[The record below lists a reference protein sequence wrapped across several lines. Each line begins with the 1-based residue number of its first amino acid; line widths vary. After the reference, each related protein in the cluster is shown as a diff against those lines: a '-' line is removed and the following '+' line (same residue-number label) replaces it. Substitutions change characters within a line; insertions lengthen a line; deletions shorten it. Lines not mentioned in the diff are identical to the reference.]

1 MIQLVLLRGFMKA
14 AVYYGKNDIR
24 VEDVPDPKSTS
35 DNMIAKV
42 EGCAIC
48 GTDLKSYM
56 IGSSKIIPPKII
68 GHEMVGRLIHVGKN
82 VKGFQKDEY
91 VTLATTVPCGNC
103 HYCQNGLN
111 NLCLGTRPIS
121 SYYDGAFAEYIE
133 LNSYTI
139 TQGNVIKIP
148 EDSDHKKYTL
158 SEPLSCAINA
168 HNIANVKQGSTIVI
182 IGGGPL
188 GAIHAEL
195 ARAEGVEKVFVVE
208 ISKQRL
214 ELMKRLSG
222 VELLDSS
229 EGKAVETV
237 KNATHGLG
245 ADVVMVCAPAAA
257 AMEQSFSYARKGAYI
272 SFFASLPKNLSRI
285 TIDSRD
291 IHYNELRVVG
301 ASDSRKEHVQQAV
314 ELLNSGKINAEAI
327 ITHSVKLTDILK
339 GFELM
344 RTRESLKVLV
354 DSQAGPYPALQGRE
368 SHLGKN
374 V

>member
-1 MIQLVLLRGFMKA
+1 MKA

-24 VEDVPDPKSTS
+24 IENVPDPRSTP
-35 DNMIAKV
+35 DNMVARV

-68 GHEMVGRLIHVGKN
+68 GHEMVGRLVHVGKN
-82 VKGFQKDEY
+82 VKGFQKDDY
-91 VTLATTVPCGNC
+91 FTLATTVPCGNC
-103 HYCQNGLN
+103 YYCQNGLT
-111 NLCLGTRPIS
+111 NLCLDTKPIS

-139 TQGNVIKIP
+139 AQGNVIKIP
-148 EDSDHKKYTL
+148 KDNDYKKYAL

-168 HNIANVKQGSTIVI
+168 HNIVDIKQNSTVVI

-195 ARAEGVEKVFVVE
+195 AKAEGAEKVFVVE

-214 ELMKRLSG
+214 ELMKRLNG

-229 EGKAVETV
+229 EEKAVETV
-237 KNATHGLG
+237 KNSTHGLG
-245 ADVVMVCAPAAA
+245 ADIVIVCAPAAG

-272 SFFASLPKNLSRI
+272 SFFASLPKDSSRL

-301 ASDSRKEHVQQAV
+301 ASDSRKEHVQKAV
-314 ELLNSGKINAEAI
+314 ELLNSGKINADAI
-327 ITHSVKLTDILK
+327 ITHSVKLADILQ

-344 RTRESLKVLV
+344 RTRQSLKVLV
-354 DSQAGPYPALQGRE
+354 Y
-368 SHLGKN
+368 
-374 V
+374 